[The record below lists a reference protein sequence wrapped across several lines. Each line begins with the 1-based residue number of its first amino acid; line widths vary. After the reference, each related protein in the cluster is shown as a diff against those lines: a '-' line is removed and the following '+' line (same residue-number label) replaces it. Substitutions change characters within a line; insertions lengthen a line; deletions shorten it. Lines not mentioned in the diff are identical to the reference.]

1 MAQGGPDWSIKVI
14 ALDNKGQ
21 EIKIDSLVV
30 VKGSNIVRYLRSDNV
45 TNGEI
50 HTGRV
55 DGKSV
60 GDWKWVNPSRCE
72 VVGVRSVA

>member
-1 MAQGGPDWSIKVI
+1 MI
-14 ALDNKGQ
+14 ALDSKGNS
-21 EIKIDSLVV
+21 INIDSLVV

-45 TNGEI
+45 MNGEI

-72 VVGVRSVA
+72 VVGARAVA

>member
-1 MAQGGPDWSIKVI
+1 MI
-14 ALDNKGQ
+14 ALDSKGQ
-21 EIKIDSLVV
+21 EIKIDSLIV
-30 VKGSNIVRYLRSDNV
+30 VKGSDIVRYLRSDNV
-45 TNGEI
+45 MLGEI

-55 DGKSV
+55 DGKAV